1 MISQYPYYE
10 FEPGIFEID
19 EFDCASIFLIVGSKR
34 AFLLDTGIGIG
45 DLKTCVERL
54 TDKQYDIVMSHGH
67 GDHTGGT
74 WAFDSIYMNS
84 RDIGVY
90 AMPPEME
97 MRKHYAASIAKRE
110 HKHYSYIMGNDFGE
124 FESVPN
130 ILPLEDGQVFDLG
143 DRTITA
149 YDCPGHTPGEMVF
162 IDSKS
167 KILFAGDAVNCNLL
181 IANKEGPQ
189 YVGIEKARD
198 ALRRIAGMAG
208 TYYDPQKV
216 YNSHHDYRGFGQP
229 LAEDVLP
236 DALQCLEELCAGT
249 ATTTE
254 IPDPLG
260 NGASHIV
267 AVKGSVNVSF

>member
-97 MRKHYAASIAKRE
+97 KYQWTGFSEGAPTGR
-110 HKHYSYIMGNDFGE
+110 
-124 FESVPN
+124 SVS
-130 ILPLEDGQVFDLG
+130 GSM
-143 DRTITA
+143 
-149 YDCPGHTPGEMVF
+149 DCWNSV
-162 IDSKS
+162 K
-167 KILFAGDAVNCNLL
+167 LL
-181 IANKEGPQ
+181 
-189 YVGIEKARD
+189 VTR
-198 ALRRIAGMAG
+198 
-208 TYYDPQKV
+208 
-216 YNSHHDYRGFGQP
+216 
-229 LAEDVLP
+229 
-236 DALQCLEELCAGT
+236 
-249 ATTTE
+249 
-254 IPDPLG
+254 
-260 NGASHIV
+260 
-267 AVKGSVNVSF
+267 